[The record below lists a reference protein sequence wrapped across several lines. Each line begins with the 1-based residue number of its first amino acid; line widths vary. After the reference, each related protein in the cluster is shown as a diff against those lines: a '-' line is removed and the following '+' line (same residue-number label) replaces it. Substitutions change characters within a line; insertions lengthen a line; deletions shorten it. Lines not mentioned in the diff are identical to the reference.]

1 MNAWYEYIIKK
12 KKVMMRHKDLQNP
25 AIYWIDGVTVLYYT
39 VPPVLRGLFKNL
51 ISLIMDLE

>member
-25 AIYWIDGVTVLYYT
+25 AIYWIDGVTVFYT
-39 VPPVLRGLFKNL
+39 TQFRPFYADFLKT
-51 ISLIMDLE
+51 